1 MAAAHDFSKMVPG
14 FDFLQG
20 LAKNA
25 SSALPSLGQ
34 WVAPTLDPE
43 ELAKRIEELK
53 TVQFWLEQ
61 NARMIGTTV
70 QALEVQRMTLTT
82 LKTMNVQVADL
93 AQAFKLPD
101 PVPASAAAG
110 AAAAP
115 AAAEASDA
123 PAAPR
128 ARTPRGAAQAMKAQP
143 AASASP
149 NGAAPGVVDPMQWWG
164 ALTQQFTQLAA
175 QALKERPADGAAGAA
190 ARTPTAAGNGTGGTA
205 RKAAGASRAPGTSR
219 QPPAGRGTGGRAAKR
234 KA

>member
-20 LAKNA
+20 LVKNA

-43 ELAKRIEELK
+43 ELGKRIEELK

-93 AQAFKLPD
+93 AQAFKVQD
-101 PVPASAAAG
+101 PSPASAAAQ

-128 ARTPRGAAQAMKAQP
+128 ARTARGAAQASKAQP

-149 NGAAPGVVDPMQWWG
+149 IGAAPGVVDPMQWWG

-175 QALKERPADGAAGAA
+175 QALKERPTEGPAGAA
-190 ARTPTAAGNGTGGTA
+190 TRTPAAAGNGTGGTA

-219 QPPAGRGTGGRAAKR
+219 QPPAGRATGGRAAKR